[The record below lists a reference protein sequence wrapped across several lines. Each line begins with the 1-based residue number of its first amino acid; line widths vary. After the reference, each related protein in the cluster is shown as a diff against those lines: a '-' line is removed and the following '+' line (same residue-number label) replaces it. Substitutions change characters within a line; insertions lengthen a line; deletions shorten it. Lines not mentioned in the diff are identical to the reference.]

1 VTGIVISPS
10 PLSLSPTSLC
20 LTFFFTRRRCF
31 FDHLRFDETI
41 AGEQLGFRPSLSL
54 ITSLGAVIVAHN
66 GRHTQTVSFLP
77 DRLGSS
83 PPLRPALCNNFGLGN
98 LQLFGTGG
106 WVKTL
111 LRTST
116 MQVPVLVSTF
126 ALLAPFVSASSN
138 LAYCASDNTG
148 SSFSSGK

>member
-1 VTGIVISPS
+1 VTGSSSLPFS
-10 PLSLSPTSLC
+10 SLSPTSLC

-31 FDHLRFDETI
+31 FDHLRFDDSGGTI
-41 AGEQLGFRPSLSL
+41 GLSTLTLFDHFLGCGDRRSQRS
-54 ITSLGAVIVAHN
+54 AHTD
-66 GRHTQTVSFLP
+66 GFVLP

-83 PPLRPALCNNFGLGN
+83 PPLRPALYNSFGLRN
-98 LQLFGTGG
+98 LQLFGKGG

-126 ALLAPFVSASSN
+126 ALLAPFVSASSD

-148 SSFSSGK
+148 SSFSSGKY